1 MDFKLSANA
10 EEILKNSRGEAVRLN
25 SERIETG
32 HIILAILRQK
42 QCKAYNFL
50 TENCDC
56 DKHYDCKD
64 FCDCDKLKTLLEE
77 RLKGTAGDDVV
88 VRYDDDMLLGDEAA
102 KLIKM
107 SNLETLIF
115 HSGEVGSLDL
125 LSSILHDRQSSVF
138 ELFNS
143 LGVDYQLL
151 EKYRRKNSSAPNFKI
166 QIFAKDE
173 DNDEISR
180 IEFNAQSFET
190 YENPGKEAETPML
203 DNFGKNLSSLAEQGL
218 LDPVVGREKEIQ
230 RICKILSRR
239 DKEIERIAQV
249 LTRRKKN
256 NPILIGE
263 PGVGKSSIAEGLAIR
278 IAEKNIPYSLMD
290 KTIYTLDLALV
301 VAGTKYRGQFEERIK
316 GLIAELEKN
325 ENIIVFID
333 EIHTIA
339 GAGNSEGGLDASNIF
354 KPALARG
361 EIQCIGATTIEEY
374 RKYIEADGALER
386 RFQKVLVEPTSK
398 EDTLEILR
406 NIKGKYEEF
415 HNVVYS
421 EEALKAC
428 VEMTERYMPERNLPD
443 KAIDVL
449 DEAGAGKS
457 ISSCQISQTY
467 KDIQKSLTE
476 AKKERQAYA
485 TEQKFEQALQ
495 LKNKIEALQHRL
507 EEERELMSKHLS
519 DNPQNVSEKDVA
531 AVVSSAS
538 GISVEKI
545 EQDEKQKLL
554 DMQSV
559 LSHQIIGQNE
569 AVEKVCQAIKRTRTG
584 LKDPER
590 PSGSFIFIGSTGVG
604 KTLLA
609 KRMAEYLFGSRDSL
623 IRFDMSEFMEKHSVS
638 KLIGAP
644 PGYVGYEQAG
654 QLTEKVRTHP
664 YSIILFD
671 EIEKAHSDVFNLLL
685 QILDE
690 GRLSDASGR
699 KVDFRNTIIIMTS
712 NVGTRR
718 LSEFGVGVGFSTSS
732 IKENTA
738 AMEQNLIERD
748 LKKTF
753 APEFLNRI
761 DEIVYFNPLGKEELI
776 QIVDLELQN
785 LINRLQQVHYSLEVD
800 ASAKEFIVSQT
811 SVGQSGARPIRRS
824 IQSLIENPLSD
835 LLLQRT
841 DENDTHIL
849 VSSDKTT
856 ETEKLSFTFNQTNF
870 TTGE

>member
-50 TENCDC
+50 TEN
-56 DKHYDCKD
+56 
-64 FCDCDKLKTLLEE
+64 CDCDKLKTLLEE

-230 RICKILSRR
+230 RICKILS
-239 DKEIERIAQV
+239 
-249 LTRRKKN
+249 RRKKN

-800 ASAKEFIVSQT
+800 DSAKEFIVSQT
-811 SVGQSGARPIRRS
+811 SVGQYGARPIRRS

-856 ETEKLSFTFNQTNF
+856 ETEKLSFTFNQTNC
-870 TTGE
+870 TTEE

>member
-50 TENCDC
+50 TEN
-56 DKHYDCKD
+56 
-64 FCDCDKLKTLLEE
+64 CDCDKLKTLLEE

-138 ELFNS
+138 DLFNS

-230 RICKILSRR
+230 RICKILS
-239 DKEIERIAQV
+239 
-249 LTRRKKN
+249 RRKKN

-811 SVGQSGARPIRRS
+811 SVGQYGARPIRRS

-856 ETEKLSFTFNQTNF
+856 ETEKLSFTFNQTNC
-870 TTGE
+870 TTEE

>member
-50 TENCDC
+50 TEN
-56 DKHYDCKD
+56 
-64 FCDCDKLKTLLEE
+64 CDCDKLKTLLEE

-230 RICKILSRR
+230 RICKILS
-239 DKEIERIAQV
+239 
-249 LTRRKKN
+249 RRKKN

-467 KDIQKSLTE
+467 KDIQKSLTK

-507 EEERELMSKHLS
+507 EEEREQMSKHLS

-554 DMQSV
+554 DMQAV

-811 SVGQSGARPIRRS
+811 SVGQYGARPIRRS

-856 ETEKLSFTFNQTNF
+856 ETEKLSFTFNQTNR
-870 TTGE
+870 TTEE

>member
-50 TENCDC
+50 TEN
-56 DKHYDCKD
+56 
-64 FCDCDKLKTLLEE
+64 CDCDKLKTLLEE

-143 LGVDYQLL
+143 LGVDYKLL

-230 RICKILSRR
+230 RICKILS
-239 DKEIERIAQV
+239 
-249 LTRRKKN
+249 RRKKN

-811 SVGQSGARPIRRS
+811 SVGQYGARPIRRS

-856 ETEKLSFTFNQTNF
+856 ETEKLSFTFNQTNC
-870 TTGE
+870 TTEE

>member
-10 EEILKNSRGEAVRLN
+10 EEILKNSRREAVRLN

-50 TENCDC
+50 TEN
-56 DKHYDCKD
+56 
-64 FCDCDKLKTLLEE
+64 CDCDKLKTLLEE

-138 ELFNS
+138 EIFNS

-230 RICKILSRR
+230 RICKILS
-239 DKEIERIAQV
+239 
-249 LTRRKKN
+249 RRKKN

-811 SVGQSGARPIRRS
+811 SVGQYGARPIRRS

-856 ETEKLSFTFNQTNF
+856 ETEKLSFTFNQTNC
-870 TTGE
+870 TTEE

>member
-50 TENCDC
+50 TEN
-56 DKHYDCKD
+56 
-64 FCDCDKLKTLLEE
+64 CDCDKLKTLLEE

-143 LGVDYQLL
+143 LGVDYPLL

-230 RICKILSRR
+230 RICKILS
-239 DKEIERIAQV
+239 
-249 LTRRKKN
+249 RRKKN

-538 GISVEKI
+538 GIRVEKI
-545 EQDEKQKLL
+545 DQDEKQKLL
-554 DMQSV
+554 DMQAV

-738 AMEQNLIERD
+738 AMEQSLIERD

-811 SVGQSGARPIRRS
+811 SVGQYGARPIRRS

-841 DENDTHIL
+841 DDNNTHIL
-849 VSSDKTT
+849 VSVDKNA
-856 ETEKLSFTFNQTNF
+856 ESEKLSFTFNQPNC
-870 TTGE
+870 TTEE

>member
-50 TENCDC
+50 TEN
-56 DKHYDCKD
+56 
-64 FCDCDKLKTLLEE
+64 CDCDKLKTLLEE

-230 RICKILSRR
+230 RICNILS
-239 DKEIERIAQV
+239 
-249 LTRRKKN
+249 RRKKN

-507 EEERELMSKHLS
+507 EEERELMSKHLL

-554 DMQSV
+554 DMQAV

-811 SVGQSGARPIRRS
+811 SVGQYGARPIRRS

-856 ETEKLSFTFNQTNF
+856 ETEKLSFTFNQTNR
-870 TTGE
+870 TTEE

>member
-50 TENCDC
+50 TEN
-56 DKHYDCKD
+56 
-64 FCDCDKLKTLLEE
+64 CDCDKLKTLLEE

-230 RICKILSRR
+230 RICKILS
-239 DKEIERIAQV
+239 
-249 LTRRKKN
+249 RRKKN

-457 ISSCQISQTY
+457 ISSCQISQAY

-554 DMQSV
+554 DMQAV

-811 SVGQSGARPIRRS
+811 SVGQYGARPIRRS

-841 DENDTHIL
+841 DEKDTHIL

-856 ETEKLSFTFNQTNF
+856 ETEKLSFTFNQTNC
-870 TTGE
+870 TTEE

>member
-50 TENCDC
+50 TEN
-56 DKHYDCKD
+56 
-64 FCDCDKLKTLLEE
+64 CDCDKLKTLLEE

-230 RICKILSRR
+230 RICKILS
-239 DKEIERIAQV
+239 
-249 LTRRKKN
+249 RRKKN

-800 ASAKEFIVSQT
+800 ASAKEFIVSQI
-811 SVGQSGARPIRRS
+811 SVGQYGARPIRRS

-856 ETEKLSFTFNQTNF
+856 ETEKLSFTFNQTNC
-870 TTGE
+870 TTEE

>member
-50 TENCDC
+50 TEN
-56 DKHYDCKD
+56 
-64 FCDCDKLKTLLEE
+64 CDCDKLKTLLEE

-239 DKEIERIAQV
+239 
-249 LTRRKKN
+249 KKN

-398 EDTLEILR
+398 DDTLEILR

-507 EEERELMSKHLS
+507 EEEREQMSKHLS

-811 SVGQSGARPIRRS
+811 SVGQYGARPIRRS

-856 ETEKLSFTFNQTNF
+856 ETEKLSFTFNQTNC
-870 TTGE
+870 TTEE

>member
-56 DKHYDCKD
+56 DK
-64 FCDCDKLKTLLEE
+64 LKTLLEE

-88 VRYDDDMLLGDEAA
+88 VRCDDDMLLGDEAA

-239 DKEIERIAQV
+239 
-249 LTRRKKN
+249 KKN

-374 RKYIEADGALER
+374 RKYIESDGALER

-507 EEERELMSKHLS
+507 EEERELMSKHLL

-554 DMQSV
+554 DMQAV

-811 SVGQSGARPIRRS
+811 SVGQYGARPIRRS

-856 ETEKLSFTFNQTNF
+856 ETEKLSFTFNQTNR
-870 TTGE
+870 TTEE

>member
-50 TENCDC
+50 TEN
-56 DKHYDCKD
+56 
-64 FCDCDKLKTLLEE
+64 CDCDKLKTLLEE

-138 ELFNS
+138 DLFNS

-230 RICKILSRR
+230 RICKILS
-239 DKEIERIAQV
+239 
-249 LTRRKKN
+249 RRKKN

-519 DNPQNVSEKDVA
+519 DNPQNVIEKDVA

-811 SVGQSGARPIRRS
+811 SVGQYGARPIRRS

-856 ETEKLSFTFNQTNF
+856 ETEKLSFTFNQTNC
-870 TTGE
+870 TTEE

>member
-56 DKHYDCKD
+56 DK
-64 FCDCDKLKTLLEE
+64 LKTLLEE

-88 VRYDDDMLLGDEAA
+88 VRYDDDMLLGDETA

-230 RICKILSRR
+230 RICKILS
-239 DKEIERIAQV
+239 
-249 LTRRKKN
+249 RRKKN

-811 SVGQSGARPIRRS
+811 SVGQYGARPIRRS

-856 ETEKLSFTFNQTNF
+856 ETEKLSFTFNQTNR
-870 TTGE
+870 TTEE

>member
-50 TENCDC
+50 TEN
-56 DKHYDCKD
+56 
-64 FCDCDKLKTLLEE
+64 CDCDKLKTLLEE

-230 RICKILSRR
+230 RICKILS
-239 DKEIERIAQV
+239 
-249 LTRRKKN
+249 RRKKN

-428 VEMTERYMPERNLPD
+428 VEMTERYMPERNRPD

-554 DMQSV
+554 DMQAV

-609 KRMAEYLFGSRDSL
+609 KRMAEFLFGSRDSL

-664 YSIILFD
+664 YSIVLFD

-811 SVGQSGARPIRRS
+811 SVGQYGARPIRRS

-841 DENDTHIL
+841 DEKDTHIL

-856 ETEKLSFTFNQTNF
+856 ETEKLSFTFNQTNC
-870 TTGE
+870 TTEE

>member
-50 TENCDC
+50 TEN
-56 DKHYDCKD
+56 
-64 FCDCDKLKTLLEE
+64 CDCDKLKTLLEE

-239 DKEIERIAQV
+239 
-249 LTRRKKN
+249 KKN

-325 ENIIVFID
+325 EDIIVFID

-554 DMQSV
+554 DMQAV

-811 SVGQSGARPIRRS
+811 SVGQYGARPIRRS

-856 ETEKLSFTFNQTNF
+856 ETEKLSFTFNQTNR
-870 TTGE
+870 TTEE

>member
-50 TENCDC
+50 TEN
-56 DKHYDCKD
+56 
-64 FCDCDKLKTLLEE
+64 CDCDKLKTLLEE

-180 IEFNAQSFET
+180 VEFNAQSFET

-230 RICKILSRR
+230 RICKILS
-239 DKEIERIAQV
+239 
-249 LTRRKKN
+249 RRKKN

-811 SVGQSGARPIRRS
+811 SVGQYGARPIRRS

-856 ETEKLSFTFNQTNF
+856 ETEKLSFTFNQTNC
-870 TTGE
+870 TTEE

>member
-50 TENCDC
+50 TEN
-56 DKHYDCKD
+56 
-64 FCDCDKLKTLLEE
+64 CDCDKLKTLLEE

-230 RICKILSRR
+230 RICKILS
-239 DKEIERIAQV
+239 
-249 LTRRKKN
+249 RRKKN

-554 DMQSV
+554 DMQAV

-811 SVGQSGARPIRRS
+811 SVGQYGARPIRRS

-870 TTGE
+870 TTEE

>member
-50 TENCDC
+50 TEN
-56 DKHYDCKD
+56 
-64 FCDCDKLKTLLEE
+64 CDCDKLKTLLEE

-138 ELFNS
+138 DLFNS

-230 RICKILSRR
+230 RICKILS
-239 DKEIERIAQV
+239 
-249 LTRRKKN
+249 RRKKN

-554 DMQSV
+554 DMRSV

-811 SVGQSGARPIRRS
+811 SVGQYGARPIRRS

-856 ETEKLSFTFNQTNF
+856 ETEKLSFTFNQTNC
-870 TTGE
+870 TTEE

>member
-50 TENCDC
+50 TEN
-56 DKHYDCKD
+56 
-64 FCDCDKLKTLLEE
+64 CDCDKLKTLLEE

-230 RICKILSRR
+230 RICKILS
-239 DKEIERIAQV
+239 
-249 LTRRKKN
+249 RRKKN

-761 DEIVYFNPLGKEELI
+761 DEIVYFNPLGKDELI

-811 SVGQSGARPIRRS
+811 SVGQYGARPIRRS

-856 ETEKLSFTFNQTNF
+856 ETEKLSFTFNQTNR
-870 TTGE
+870 TTEE

>member
-50 TENCDC
+50 TEN
-56 DKHYDCKD
+56 
-64 FCDCDKLKTLLEE
+64 CDCDKLKTLLEE

-230 RICKILSRR
+230 RICKILS
-239 DKEIERIAQV
+239 
-249 LTRRKKN
+249 RRKKN

-554 DMQSV
+554 DMQAV

-761 DEIVYFNPLGKEELI
+761 DEIVYFNPLGKDELI

-811 SVGQSGARPIRRS
+811 SVGQYGARPIRRS

-856 ETEKLSFTFNQTNF
+856 ETEKLSFTFNQTNR
-870 TTGE
+870 TTEE

>member
-50 TENCDC
+50 TEN
-56 DKHYDCKD
+56 
-64 FCDCDKLKTLLEE
+64 CDCDKLKTLLEE

-230 RICKILSRR
+230 RICKILS
-239 DKEIERIAQV
+239 
-249 LTRRKKN
+249 RRKKN

-785 LINRLQQVHYSLEVD
+785 LINRLQQVYYSLEVD
-800 ASAKEFIVSQT
+800 TSAKEFIVSQT
-811 SVGQSGARPIRRS
+811 SVGQYGARPIRRS

-856 ETEKLSFTFNQTNF
+856 ETEKLSFTFNQTNC
-870 TTGE
+870 TTEE

>member
-10 EEILKNSRGEAVRLN
+10 EEILKNSCGEAVRLN

-56 DKHYDCKD
+56 DK
-64 FCDCDKLKTLLEE
+64 LKTLLEE
-77 RLKGTAGDDVV
+77 RLKGTAGDDVI

-239 DKEIERIAQV
+239 
-249 LTRRKKN
+249 KKN

-325 ENIIVFID
+325 KNIIVFID

-811 SVGQSGARPIRRS
+811 SVGQYGARPIRRS

-856 ETEKLSFTFNQTNF
+856 ETEKLSFTFNQTNC
-870 TTGE
+870 TTEE

>member
-50 TENCDC
+50 TEN
-56 DKHYDCKD
+56 
-64 FCDCDKLKTLLEE
+64 CDCDKLKTLLEE

-239 DKEIERIAQV
+239 
-249 LTRRKKN
+249 KKN

-325 ENIIVFID
+325 KNIIVFID

-398 EDTLEILR
+398 KDTLEILR

-457 ISSCQISQTY
+457 ISLCQISQTY

-811 SVGQSGARPIRRS
+811 SVGQYGARPIRRS

-856 ETEKLSFTFNQTNF
+856 ETEKLSFTFNQTNC
-870 TTGE
+870 TTEE